1 MKKKLIPMLLAAFM
15 LLACLAGCQG
25 GEKTP
30 TQPTQAPQP
39 SVAPATQ
46 APAQTQAPTTAPT
59 EAPTPEP
66 SVSYKTEMVI
76 AYANDLKATSE
87 KGVGDMTLASLA
99 GERLVE
105 YVDGEI
111 TPSLAASW
119 TINEADACI
128 DFTLAPNI
136 FFSAGTPVTA
146 EAVKQTYERLLAYEN
161 FDWTEM
167 DRVSSV
173 EALDDSHLRINYFP
187 DRFGYI
193 CLCGLAEYNC
203 TILAPSSYETPGD
216 PTSPI
221 VSYVGSGPWKVAEYV
236 KNERTVLV
244 PNEYYHGDK
253 PQLEK
258 LTINVIS
265 SAESRVMNLQAGDV
279 DAIIDYFHGGS
290 GYTPRTFL
298 SSLQSQGFQIYGED
312 LPLTQVLGFNYK
324 SGPWSGNATLRK
336 AIACAINTEEIASLY
351 DGWLEAA
358 DGYFDDLT
366 PYAAQ
371 YGVKSCTFDIERAKE
386 LLAQSGE
393 ANRELSMIINSSNAD
408 EVLIGQLVKDQL
420 SKIGLTV
427 NLEVLDSSEYSTR
440 KKAGE
445 FDLYCYYLGGPVRRT
460 VTRLEGRF
468 VDDSHEYLSYGGS
481 GCLTTP
487 DIIRTVKEATAAFD
501 KAEQATAYQ
510 AFYQAMDEGT
520 PCVPMFFD
528 RLYVVASPDVQGL
541 TFFCSEPFFNNV
553 TIPEN

>member
-1 MKKKLIPMLLAAFM
+1 MKKKLIPMLLAALM

-136 FFSAGTPVTA
+136 FFSDGTPVTA
-146 EAVKQTYERLLAYEN
+146 EAVKQTYDRLLAYEN

-203 TILAPSSYETPGD
+203 TILGLSSYETPGD

-236 KNERTVLV
+236 KNEYTVLV

-279 DAIIDYFHGGS
+279 DAVIDYFHGGS
-290 GYTPRTFL
+290 GYTPRNFL

-358 DGYFDDLT
+358 DGYFDYQT

-371 YGVKSCTFDIERAKE
+371 YGVNSCSFDIERAKE
-386 LLAQSGE
+386 LLDQSGE
-393 ANRELSMIINSSNAD
+393 ANREFSMIINSSNAD

-445 FDLYCYYLGGPVRRT
+445 FDLYCYYIGGPVRRT

-501 KAEQATAYQ
+501 KAEQAAAYQ

-528 RLYVVASPDVQGL
+528 RLYVVTSPDVQGL
-541 TFFCSEPFFNNV
+541 TFFCSEPFFNYV
-553 TIPEN
+553 TIPES

>member
-1 MKKKLIPMLLAAFM
+1 M
-15 LLACLAGCQG
+15 G
-25 GEKTP
+25 
-30 TQPTQAPQP
+30 QP
-39 SVAPATQ
+39 
-46 APAQTQAPTTAPT
+46 
-59 EAPTPEP
+59 
-66 SVSYKTEMVI
+66 
-76 AYANDLKATSE
+76 N
-87 KGVGDMTLASLA
+87 GVL
-99 GERLVE
+99 
-105 YVDGEI
+105 
-111 TPSLAASW
+111 P
-119 TINEADACI
+119 EADACI

-136 FFSAGTPVTA
+136 FFSDGTPVTA

-290 GYTPRTFL
+290 GYTPRNFL

-371 YGVKSCTFDIERAKE
+371 YGVNSCTFDIERAKE

-501 KAEQATAYQ
+501 KAEQAAAYQ

-528 RLYVVASPDVQGL
+528 RLYVVTSPDVQGL
-541 TFFCSEPFFNNV
+541 TFFCSEPFFNYV
-553 TIPEN
+553 TIPES